1 MLVAALAYVFATTN
15 LLNLPR
21 LMLENGGRK
30 IWIFPKIITQ
40 NYWIQ
45 KLKKNI
51 ESNFLKNSILF
62 VFFLQ
67 F

>member
-30 IWIFPKIITQ
+30 I
-40 NYWIQ
+40 
-45 KLKKNI
+45 
-51 ESNFLKNSILF
+51 
-62 VFFLQ
+62 
-67 F
+67 